1 VTPGEGRHDRNTG
14 CERNNRHEEMPK
26 TGEMPEM
33 AEMSVE
39 IDAP

>member
-1 VTPGEGRHDRNTG
+1 MGDMIETADAKETKDTKKCRRRGG
-14 CERNNRHEEMPK
+14 
-26 TGEMPEM
+26 MPEM